1 MQYHKSR
8 WYPGAIE
15 RLKTLLD
22 KDPQFTRR
30 DAAMFYLA
38 DSYDKVGRPAEAL
51 PYYDRLIKEFEKS
64 EFLDKAQARV
74 TAIRAEMD
82 KKSGAVPQ

>member
-30 DAAMFYLA
+30 DSAMFYLA

-82 KKSGAVPQ
+82 KKTGAVPQ